1 MLKQELDI
9 ISQAI
14 LNEVEGYEFYKMAAN
29 QVGEGDSKGAFME
42 LANEE
47 LKHVKYLEEL
57 MDKIKA
63 SDDDKIYIAHESNP
77 PSPDIYNWD
86 KADKEN
92 TSLAM
97 AVFGIGIDM
106 EKASIEF
113 YQKAKENTSIEAAR
127 KLYDVLIKWEEVH
140 LAQFTEQYEM
150 YRNDWWDDQSFA
162 PF

>member
-14 LNEVEGYEFYKMAAN
+14 LNEIEGYEFYKMAAN
-29 QVGEGDSKGAFME
+29 QVGQGDSQAAFME

-57 MDKIKA
+57 MGKIKD
-63 SDDDKIYIAHESNP
+63 SEEDEIYLAHESNP
-77 PSPDIYNWD
+77 PSPDIYNWERV
-86 KADKEN
+86 DKEN

-106 EKASIEF
+106 EKASIDF
-113 YQKAKENTSIEAAR
+113 YQEAKDKTEIEAAK
-127 KLYDVLIKWEEVH
+127 KLYDLLIKWERVH
-140 LAQFTEQYEM
+140 LDQFTEQYEM
-150 YRNDWWDDQSFA
+150 YRNEWWDDQNFA